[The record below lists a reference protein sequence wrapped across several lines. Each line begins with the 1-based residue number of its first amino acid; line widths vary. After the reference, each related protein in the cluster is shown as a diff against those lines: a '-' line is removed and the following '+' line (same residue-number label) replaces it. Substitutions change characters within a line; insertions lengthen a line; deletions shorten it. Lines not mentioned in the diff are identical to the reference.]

1 MQRTHLPRAN
11 LPKAHLPKAHLPKAH
26 LPGAHLH
33 TARDPSRRS
42 AGEHA
47 RAAVQRLRLRT
58 LMTLGVLAVATAVL
72 GRAFGLRH
80 GLFLISEIALLVSMF
95 VVSRHVLPLLERRD
109 RGARAEEHVGGLL
122 EQLSGGDWQVLHDA
136 SLGHGNI
143 DHILIGAGGVF
154 TVETKSHPGP
164 VRVGRLHGATL
175 RQAQAQ
181 RRAIESI
188 TGVCVEPLLVFSRA
202 WVDRPLARRKGVRV
216 VPARMLL
223 THLSR
228 QPETLSHEEIE
239 QAHRRVV
246 AALQEHEKHMREIS
260 ERSRPVR

>member
-1 MQRTHLPRAN
+1 M
-11 LPKAHLPKAHLPKAH
+11 
-26 LPGAHLH
+26 
-33 TARDPSRRS
+33 ARDPSRRS

-58 LMTLGVLAVATAVL
+58 LVTLGVLAVATAVL
-72 GRAFGLRH
+72 GRAFGLHDGR
-80 GLFLISEIALLVSMF
+80 FLISEIALLVSML
-95 VVSRHVLPLLERRD
+95 VVSRFVLPLLERRD
-109 RGARAEEHVGGLL
+109 RGASAEEHVGGLL
-122 EQLSGGDWQVLHDA
+122 EELSGRDWRVLHDA

-143 DHILIGAGGVF
+143 DHILIGPGGVF

-164 VRVGRLHGATL
+164 VRVTRLHGATL

-181 RRAIESI
+181 RKAIKGI
-188 TGVCVEPLLVFSRA
+188 TGVDVEPLLVFSRA

-223 THLSR
+223 THLTR
-228 QPETLSHEEIE
+228 QPETLSREEIQ

-246 AALQEHEKHMREIS
+246 AALQEHEKHTREFGQYL
-260 ERSRPVR
+260 RPTR